1 MVAPGSRGEAPGGEG
16 TKYGGEGV
24 SELPAASG
32 RDSGLALEMGLLVRV
47 KEG

>member
-24 SELPAASG
+24 SELPASG